1 MNKIDYW
8 LWRTF
13 GVILAKP
20 TRIMKEIEDYERRRR
35 AEMNE

>member
-8 LWRTF
+8 FWRTF
-13 GVILAKP
+13 GAILAKP
-20 TRIMKEIEDYERRRR
+20 TRIMEEIEDYERRR